1 MTKSEEDTQLYDVF
15 ICHASEDKDAVVRGL
30 ADLLRQK
37 HIEVWYDEFSLQIGD
52 SIRRAIDKG
61 LTRSRFGIVVL
72 SEAFFQKEWPQ
83 YELDG
88 LLVKETIG
96 REKVILPVWH
106 GVDYAYVAKYS
117 LSLAG
122 RLAANTTIGLKE
134 VADQLSRV
142 INPQSSPLVSARDHL
157 LSFGVTPPVI
167 TDKRWLYV
175 VEASNN
181 MLPFGA
187 VPDESSIWGRWSFPL
202 PPKSDEPA
210 AWGERLAWSY
220 MQMQWVEDAEKNLVT
235 PLTHHLEV
243 QKFIHRNPGLFE
255 TCQDFPSLLVE
266 WAPQLT
272 IPGFEGD
279 LLETIESAYQ
289 ASCKKQN
296 ELAIKG
302 SGSGAA
308 LTIDGTTPKCDEDFA
323 LRHPT
328 FGGYDSVHIASAYF
342 HGDMFGP
349 TVSPY
354 EDADHLFWLLSE
366 SSKWLP
372 EATREILLDG
382 IVSRSRWLWGS
393 IQSDYGGEWRHCG
406 DLLDAVH
413 DLIGNKK
420 EVLPKSAVFDLE
432 NRIALS
438 IKLLDLPE
446 SIDAIKKSFLEHRV
460 VERTIA
466 GEFFVRK
473 RRKKN
478 QK

>member
-1 MTKSEEDTQLYDVF
+1 
-15 ICHASEDKDAVVRGL
+15 
-30 ADLLRQK
+30 
-37 HIEVWYDEFSLQIGD
+37 
-52 SIRRAIDKG
+52 
-61 LTRSRFGIVVL
+61 
-72 SEAFFQKEWPQ
+72 
-83 YELDG
+83 
-88 LLVKETIG
+88 
-96 REKVILPVWH
+96 
-106 GVDYAYVAKYS
+106 
-117 LSLAG
+117 
-122 RLAANTTIGLKE
+122 
-134 VADQLSRV
+134 
-142 INPQSSPLVSARDHL
+142 
-157 LSFGVTPPVI
+157 
-167 TDKRWLYV
+167 
-175 VEASNN
+175 

-210 AWGERLAWSY
+210 AWGERLTWSY
-220 MQMQWVEDAEKNLVT
+220 MQMQWVEDAEKTPVT
-235 PLTHHLEV
+235 PLTHFLEV

-296 ELAIKG
+296 ELAIRSSR
-302 SGSGAA
+302 SGTA

-328 FGGYDSVHIASAYF
+328 FGGYDSVHISSAYF
-342 HGDMFGP
+342 HGGMFGP

-366 SSKWLP
+366 GSKWLP
-372 EATREILLDG
+372 EAIREVLLDG

-393 IQSDYGGEWRHCG
+393 IQNDCGGEWRHCG
-406 DLLDAVH
+406 ALLEAVH
-413 DLIGNKK
+413 DLIDNKK
-420 EVLPKSAVFDLE
+420 KVLTKSADFDLE

-446 SIDAIKKSFLEHRV
+446 SIDVIKKSFLEHRV

-473 RRKKN
+473 QRKKN